1 MLPNCIIKKKTAVNI
16 KMVEDIENREL
27 DYKTTTL
34 LTIILQGF
42 NLFLHTD
49 SEILRERLLKLCSLS
64 DLAALL

>member
-34 LTIILQGF
+34 LTIILQGLIYSYIRIQKF
-42 NLFLHTD
+42 
-49 SEILRERLLKLCSLS
+49 
-64 DLAALL
+64 